1 MTIAYVIGQGN
12 LTVNQFEENKNICIP
27 YYDEDVPTKI
37 SFIIGKNTDTNKD
50 ITMDVLGH
58 LRTPNESSKFHVFP
72 IPNQLLNGEFC
83 GEVHFTHSI
92 WDFGTWIEYSESP
105 YILTINKADR
115 PSDYECAPTPL
126 LNDYNAEVVIDT
138 SKSPCLQ
145 FKSIDTNK
153 LYTGKGG
160 GRNLYINMF
169 NDCESLTSLD
179 LSSFNTSLVTNM
191 NRMFFGCGSLTSL
204 DLSSFNTSACT
215 DMGYM
220 FYNCESLT
228 SLDLSSFNTSLVTNM
243 SSMFFGCASL
253 TSLDLSSFNT
263 SLVTNMNRMF
273 FGCGSLTSLDL
284 SSFNT
289 SLVTNM
295 DNMFFGCDALTS
307 LDLSSFNTQ
316 NVKSMTRMI
325 DCYRLTNLTLGQNWG
340 INDKLTALTIWG
352 SNITHDSCL
361 DVFNKLADKTQTAT
375 TSATLRLSIS
385 TKERMSSTEIAIATN
400 KGWTIINT
408 YA

>member
-1 MTIAYVIGQGN
+1 MTIAYVGGQDN
-12 LTVNQFEENKNICIP
+12 LTVNQFEKDKNIYIYFP
-27 YYDEDVPTKI
+27 YYDEDVPTEI

-58 LRTPNESSKFHVFP
+58 LRTLDEGSKFHVFP

-92 WDFGTWIEYSESP
+92 WDFGKWIGVEPWSESP
-105 YILTINKADR
+105 SIVNNGAYILTINKADR
-115 PSDYECAPTPL
+115 PSNYECAPTPL

-243 SSMFFGCASL
+243 
-253 TSLDLSSFNT
+253 
-263 SLVTNMNRMF
+263 NRMF

-284 SSFNT
+284 SNFNT
-289 SLVTNM
+289 PACTNM

>member
-191 NRMFFGCGSLTSL
+191 
-204 DLSSFNTSACT
+204 
-215 DMGYM
+215 
-220 FYNCESLT
+220 
-228 SLDLSSFNTSLVTNM
+228 

-263 SLVTNMNRMF
+263 SLVTNMGSMF
-273 FGCGSLTSLDL
+273 YGCYKL
-284 SSFNT
+284 ST
-289 SLVTNM
+289 
-295 DNMFFGCDALTS
+295 
-307 LDLSSFNTQ
+307 
-316 NVKSMTRMI
+316 
-325 DCYRLTNLTLGQNWG
+325 LTLGPDWG
-340 INDKLTALTIWG
+340 INTSISSFDLSYCPL
-352 SNITHDSCL
+352 THDSCL

-375 TSATLRLSIS
+375 TSATLKL
-385 TKERMSSTEIAIATN
+385 SSTTKALMSDDEIAIATA
-400 KGWTIINT
+400 KGWTVSS
-408 YA
+408 